1 MHNITMHFNGLIIKV
16 LTSLFLYTL
25 YMAISRYIS
34 IYLYTRC
41 WQDTYIVDARH
52 ISNKES
58 KPIYFIILMAQ
69 QAHR

>member
-1 MHNITMHFNGLIIKV
+1 MHFNGLIIKV

-25 YMAISRYIS
+25 YMAISRHIS

-52 ISNKES
+52 ISYKKS
-58 KPIYFIILMAQ
+58 KPIYFIILLAQ
-69 QAHR
+69 LAHR